1 MPPQKLSSHWTGAYR
16 KAGFYSSFSRRGKEE
31 KVGTYLLQ
39 SMLPNS
45 IGKEAQVERQS
56 PGKASKKLN
65 PQEAVGFRRD
75 SMPEMEPKERDTPA
89 SAAKALPSL
98 RAAPLIT
105 AEPSVWLAEAP
116 QTHKFL
122 WLTKCDCYMPSLR
135 QGEEGEGEEGKLIQK
150 LLAGI

>member
-16 KAGFYSSFSRRGKEE
+16 KAGFYFSFSRAGKEE

-45 IGKEAQVERQS
+45 SGKEAQVERQS

-65 PQEAVGFRRD
+65 PEEAVGLRRD
-75 SMPEMEPKERDTPA
+75 SMPEMEPKERDTLA

-105 AEPSVWLAEAP
+105 GWLKLPKHICSSGSPSVI
-116 QTHKFL
+116 
-122 WLTKCDCYMPSLR
+122 CYMPSLQ